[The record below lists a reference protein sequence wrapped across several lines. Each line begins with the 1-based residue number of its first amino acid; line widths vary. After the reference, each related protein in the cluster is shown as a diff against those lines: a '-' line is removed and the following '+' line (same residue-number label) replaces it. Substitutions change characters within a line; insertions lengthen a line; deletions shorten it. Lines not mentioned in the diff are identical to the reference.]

1 METIELLD
9 KKRYLR
15 GSLKKKL
22 QHFQL
27 RLGYPIDQTTQNG
40 AMAQIQIVARKKN
53 QNHNKHSMP
62 IRCGLG
68 HFDVSV
74 VSWTV

>member
-1 METIELLD
+1 M
-9 KKRYLR
+9 YLR

-40 AMAQIQIVARKKN
+40 ATAQIQIVARKK
-53 QNHNKHSMP
+53 K
-62 IRCGLG
+62 
-68 HFDVSV
+68 
-74 VSWTV
+74 